1 MKKTTW
7 LEEFLIIKGESEL
20 AEFITAWVKVM
31 ASLRL
36 TISWVPWTAVFM
48 LLPPT
53 IENPVCA
60 VVTVVLLVSPLIT
73 SLLMPV
79 VPAAVVPAAAE
90 MEVEVLFLPV
100 DLPLANTSS
109 SFINF
114 PAAFTVKVDFRKLAN
129 ARELSLLIATD

>member
-1 MKKTTW
+1 
-7 LEEFLIIKGESEL
+7 
-20 AEFITAWVKVM
+20 
-31 ASLRL
+31 
-36 TISWVPWTAVFM
+36 M

-79 VPAAVVPAAAE
+79 VPAAVVPVAA
-90 MEVEVLFLPV
+90 EVEVLFMPV

-109 SFINF
+109 SLTNF
-114 PAAFTVKVDFRKLAN
+114 PVALTVKVDFRKLAN
-129 ARELSLLIATD
+129 ARELSLVIGTD

>member
-1 MKKTTW
+1 M
-7 LEEFLIIKGESEL
+7 IIKGESEL
-20 AEFITAWVKVM
+20 AELITAWVKVM

-48 LLPPT
+48 PLPPT

-79 VPAAVVPAAAE
+79 VLAAVVPVAA
-90 MEVEVLFLPV
+90 EVEVLFMPV

-109 SFINF
+109 SLTNF
-114 PAAFTVKVDFRKLAN
+114 PVALTVKVDFRKLAN
-129 ARELSLLIATD
+129 ARELSLVIATD